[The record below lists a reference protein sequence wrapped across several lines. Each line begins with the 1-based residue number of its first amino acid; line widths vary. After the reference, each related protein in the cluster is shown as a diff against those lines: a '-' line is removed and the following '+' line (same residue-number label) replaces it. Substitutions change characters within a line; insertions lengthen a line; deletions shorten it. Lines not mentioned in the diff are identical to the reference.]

1 MIDVKKALT
10 DPSAVFKR
18 PQEVIETSDLSREQK
33 IEILRR
39 WEYDVRELQVA
50 DEEGMAPADPQ
61 PVVLDSILNALRT
74 LGVPTDIERSAPTKQ
89 GGDEPR
95 GLFFAIPNTW
105 VSRRRTA
112 ANRTPANLSG
122 KRAMVTPQLL

>member
-10 DPSAVFKR
+10 DPSAVFKK
-18 PQEVIETSDLSREQK
+18 PQEVIETDGLSREQK

-50 DEEGMAPADPQ
+50 DEEGMAPVDPQ

-74 LGVPTDIERSAPTKQ
+74 LGAPADIERSAPTQQ
-89 GGDEPR
+89 GGR
-95 GLFFAIPNTW
+95 
-105 VSRRRTA
+105 
-112 ANRTPANLSG
+112 
-122 KRAMVTPQLL
+122 